1 MGFIKLTAY
10 DGQLM
15 YVNMEFVRAFSD
27 IQGRTVLNFD
37 GANLYVK
44 ESPDAIM
51 ALMELKERGKNA

>member
-1 MGFIKLTAY
+1 MGFIKLTAN
-10 DGQLM
+10 DGQPM
-15 YVNMEFVRAFSD
+15 FVNMGLVRAISD